1 MLKRFNIFP
10 EFFLSFFINNIDD
23 YIKASFLLNS
33 ILYGVLFL
41 FTQEFNMGI
50 FGILANIIFIVKKNE
65 LTRVLQS
72 PALRE
77 SFGLPFY
84 FFHLYFLTIYI
95 KYNFFLFIIP
105 SFIFSI
111 LSFLSWQFIKVVFFI
126 EICILFGTESLGI
139 LYQYQVITIY
149 IHLFLVVIVSYLLKY
164 KLYSE
169 INSITFTTILSALI
183 LTVYTTNSFYGAII
197 RCSLLLII
205 SSLLKY
211 ILNYNSLD
219 NDEKHIYT
227 LFYLN

>member
-1 MLKRFNIFP
+1 
-10 EFFLSFFINNIDD
+10 
-23 YIKASFLLNS
+23 
-33 ILYGVLFL
+33 
-41 FTQEFNMGI
+41 MGI
-50 FGILANIIFIVKKNE
+50 FGILANIIFIVKKHE
-65 LTRVLQS
+65 LTRVLQF

-164 KLYSE
+164 TRAGPSNFCTRSWYS
-169 INSITFTTILSALI
+169 
-183 LTVYTTNSFYGAII
+183 
-197 RCSLLLII
+197 CSLHH
-205 SSLLKY
+205 SSSVVSSEVPA
-211 ILNYNSLD
+211 IMVIPSTASVGSD
-219 NDEKHIYT
+219 SQ
-227 LFYLN
+227 